1 MDARTVRQIAPVVYV
16 VALLLA
22 AFFASGAVTG
32 AVAAIGAAILGGVYM
47 RVRPTGGGRP
57 RNQRERNR
65 AAERSLD
72 E

>member
-32 AVAAIGAAILGGVYM
+32 AVAAIGAVILGGVYM
-47 RVRPTGGGRP
+47 LVRPTGGGRP

-65 AAERSLD
+65 AAERSVD